1 MKKARFFCIFCPVL
15 LVLAIAALTVGVL
28 ATASPRVRIMHMGSE
43 ISGLLLSQEEK
54 TALNA
59 ECDRPSTALRWQILA
74 DAQEQLWVDIH
85 GASGSTLTLSY
96 ALVGSL
102 LDNSGSAYIRCAA
115 TADGAL
121 VVSEPVYVT
130 VAYTAQGLSA
140 VPNRLSAPVRSSPV
154 TQEDTPSADE
164 YIQITI
170 NYLDAVSGLPIYTP
184 YYAQIEVKKDY
195 ASDVISPTYLG
206 YAPYYNASMPEA
218 SNASSTDDAS
228 IVHISLDDTHEAG
241 KYIVNVYYKAI
252 DVPYAVRYFFQNI
265 NDDLYTENSDLY
277 WVGTAKTG
285 TIIDNLVLTDPVAGR
300 VQGFTKLY
308 HYPEAV
314 AADGSTVFECYYDRN
329 YYMLKFDAAGGHGTE
344 TIYARYGTP
353 FVALDPTR
361 YGYKFM
367 GWDSN
372 GDGKADEV
380 PATVPSES
388 RSYTAIWVPENTNY
402 KVVYWLSHADDSGY
416 AYIGSRLDSAPSDS
430 TVSGSGDLT
439 ADTYICGYA
448 EGEDGHSHT
457 DDCKPADFRH
467 YVFDHAD
474 QNITVKGNGTT
485 IVNVYYKRKEYTLRF
500 FYAKETTGSDNSK
513 SYMVIGGSTYNFGNK
528 DQTGHGMPEGDNYT
542 IENLLD
548 KVDNN
553 QYGKVEALPVFTTE
567 YKKLLDEK
575 LLGKWSTGTVIS
587 LKGVVFHYFSISLP
601 YGADLTELWPGEAF
615 QAVEVSGTHNN
626 NGAKDNMGEGKWGNY
641 AYLAGW
647 NGEFKVKY
655 SVDNA
660 NSTVKGMYQLLDDNL
675 LYDKQYGIAATVN
688 FIGFFDNGADI
699 SWSVP
704 RQWIYKIY
712 IPKLNYDEDA
722 ETDFTHNGIDYRLL
736 KTVYTTDDNT
746 MDKADATAPYGQTQP
761 TLLGFTAD
769 GAEFTK
775 NDPAGDGRDSFTASF
790 FYRRN
795 TYALT
800 LHNHGEIISN
810 GKMDNIVYNAVL
822 TDVAKYEPSYPAS
835 LEAGAYRFAG
845 WYYSQDGYAGSEL
858 GETDT
863 MPAHNLSLYAKWVPV
878 EHTLRFFESY
888 GLMLQYERGDT
899 GITPFYEELI
909 PHRSYATRV
918 DKTPTDPSGNNYIF
932 AGWFYLKNGEKTAF
946 DPFDIEVTSD
956 MHLFADWSS
965 QVPQPFLVHYALY
978 LPETDETYLEALRS
992 AAGGRPED
1000 NAVYRVTVSGEAKR
1014 YVYLDADKGY
1024 HLCIADDSSGF
1035 AYEGSTRTYYPK
1047 AGDPMNQLYTG
1058 YSSGYYPTL
1067 ASHSITIAPEDD
1079 KTAPKANVFTFT
1091 YVYAKEISYK
1101 VEYRYA
1107 ATSQLIDPKA
1117 LNGLEENPVTKTT
1130 SKAVITERFHVVENY
1145 IPDAFYKRLILSVTV
1160 DKDGNVSPSEDN
1172 VITFYYT
1179 KNTSRALYVVQHLMQ
1194 KLGTDGTNFDTD
1206 FEEIDARIEGIADI
1220 GSNHS
1225 ITPQTFSG
1233 FTVMGTARVSDATT
1247 ESYSTVSIGTDGTFS
1262 ISVTQKGTELYLYYT
1277 RNTQSYKVYHLRNGT
1292 DISDLSNLKE
1302 ADILAEAETYS
1313 GKYGQTVTA
1322 RKKGDIQG
1330 FHCVSAPEQSIV
1342 LRNNDANNYIIFYY
1356 APLEYTAQY
1365 RVWSYGG
1372 GTLDRT
1378 LEVVQGGSFQGSTPT
1393 ALAGYRFA
1401 GWFTDASCTM
1411 HVDNQATVDN
1421 ATNQLTPKTE
1431 AMRPAPET
1439 NVYYAKFVPEGYGS
1453 LTITRRNTKDE
1464 SDGEQ
1469 VFVYRIT
1476 AVNDPSYI
1484 TYVTV
1489 RGSESVTVTELPCR
1503 DYTVEQLNTGWSWR
1517 YADQSQKASI
1527 TKGQTYTCTFG
1538 RSAANGKWLSGNA
1551 EPCQN
1556 RRGKD

>member
-1 MKKARFFCIFCPVL
+1 MKKARFFRIFCPVL

-28 ATASPRVRIMHMGSE
+28 ATASPRVRITHMGSE

-59 ECDRPSTALRWQILA
+59 ECDRPSSALRWQILA

-85 GASGSTLTLSY
+85 GASESTLTLSY

-115 TADGAL
+115 TVDGAP
-121 VVSEPVYVT
+121 VVSEPVCVT
-130 VAYTAQGLSA
+130 VAYTAQSLSA
-140 VPNRLSAPVRSSPV
+140 AASRLSAPVRSSPV
-154 TQEDTPSADE
+154 TQEDAPSAGE

-170 NYLDAVSGLPIYTP
+170 NYLDAVSDLPIYTP
-184 YYAQIEVKKDY
+184 YYAQIEAKKAY

-206 YAPYYNASMPEA
+206 YAPYYNKSNPESSDA
-218 SNASSTDDAS
+218 LSTDDAS

-285 TIIDNLVLTDPVAGR
+285 TIIDNSTLTDPVADR
-300 VQGFTKLY
+300 VRGFTKLY

-367 GWDSN
+367 GWDSD

-380 PATVPSES
+380 PATVPTEN
-388 RSYTAIWVPENTNY
+388 RSYTAIWVPDNANY

-416 AYIGSRLDSAPSDS
+416 AYIGSRLASAPSDS
-430 TVSGSGDLT
+430 TVNGSDDLT
-439 ADTYICGYA
+439 KDTYICGYA
-448 EGEDGHSHT
+448 DGEDGHSHT

-467 YVFDHAD
+467 YVFDRAD
-474 QNITVKGNGTT
+474 QNVTVKGDGST

-500 FYAKETTGSDNSK
+500 FYAKATTSNGST
-513 SYMVIGGSTYNFGNK
+513 SYQVIGGSTYSFGNTSFT
-528 DQTGHGMPEGDNYT
+528 QPNPYT

-548 KVDNN
+548 QVPTGN
-553 QYGKVEALPVFTTE
+553 YGKVKELPVFTTE
-567 YKKLLDEK
+567 YQKLLSEK
-575 LLGKWSTGTVIS
+575 LRDKWRTGTVTS
-587 LKGVVFHYFSISLP
+587 TNGFVFHYFSITLP

-615 QAVEVSGTHNN
+615 QTVEVDETHTA
-626 NGAKDNMGEGKWGNY
+626 NGADKNMGKGQWGNY

-675 LYDKQYGIAATVN
+675 LYDKQYGTADTVN

-699 SWSVP
+699 NWSVP

-712 IPKLNYDEDA
+712 IPKLSYDENA
-722 ETDFTHNGIDYRLL
+722 GTDVTRNGITYRLL

-746 MDKADATAPYGQTQP
+746 MDKAGATAPYGQTQP

-769 GAEFTK
+769 GWEFTK
-775 NDPAGDGRDSFTASF
+775 NDSADDGRDSFTARF
-790 FYRRN
+790 FYKRN
-795 TYALT
+795 TYKLT
-800 LHNHGEIISN
+800 LHNHGELISN
-810 GKMDNIVYNAVL
+810 DKDKLDNVVYNAVL
-822 TDVAKYEPSYPAS
+822 TEVANFEPPYPAS
-835 LEAGAYRFAG
+835 LEAGAYRFVG

-878 EHTLRFFESY
+878 EHTLRFFKSY
-888 GLMLQYERGDT
+888 DQMLQYERGDT
-899 GITPFYEELI
+899 QIKPFFEELVT
-909 PHRSYATRV
+909 HRSYAKKV
-918 DKTPTDPSGNNYIF
+918 DETPTDPSGNNYIF

-946 DPFDIEVTSD
+946 DPFDMEVTSD

-965 QVPQPFLVHYALY
+965 QVPQPFLIHYSLY
-978 LPETDETYLEALRS
+978 IPEKDNSTLAELQR
-992 AAGGRPED
+992 AAGDNPED
-1000 NAVYRVTVSGEAKR
+1000 NAVYHVTVNGETKR

-1047 AGDPMNQLYTG
+1047 AGDPMNQLYTE
-1058 YSSGYYPTL
+1058 YNSGYYPTL

-1091 YVYAKEISYK
+1091 YVYAQEISYK

-1107 ATSQLIDPKA
+1107 ATSQLIDPKD
-1117 LNGLEENPVTKTT
+1117 LNGLKENPVTKTT
-1130 SKAVITERFHVVENY
+1130 QKAVITERFHVVENY

-1160 DKDGNVSPSEDN
+1160 DKDGNVSPSKDN

-1179 KNTSRALYVVQHLMQ
+1179 KNTSKALYVVHHLMQ
-1194 KLGTDGTNFDTD
+1194 KLGTDGTDLDKD

-1220 GSNHS
+1220 NSTHS

-1233 FTVMGTARVSDATT
+1233 FTVMNTARVSNTTT
-1247 ESYSTVSIGTDGTFS
+1247 ESYADALRETDGTFS
-1262 ISVTQKGTELYLYYT
+1262 ITVSQEGTELYLYYT
-1277 RNTQSYKVYHLRNGT
+1277 RNTQSYKVYHLRHGT
-1292 DISDLSNLKE
+1292 DISDLSKLKYT
-1302 ADILAEAETYS
+1302 DGTDDVLAQIQIMS
-1313 GKYGQTVTA
+1313 GKYGETVIVG
-1322 RKKGDIQG
+1322 KKDDIQG
-1330 FHCVSAPEQSIV
+1330 FNCVSAPVQSIV
-1342 LRNNDANNYIIFYY
+1342 LRNNDESNYIIFYY

-1365 RVWSYGG
+1365 LVWSYGG

-1378 LEVVQGGSFQGSTPT
+1378 LEVVRGGSFQGSTPT
-1393 ALAGYRFA
+1393 ALAGYRFD
-1401 GWFTDASCTM
+1401 GWFTDASCTTP
-1411 HVDNQATVDN
+1411 VADQALVDN
-1421 ATNQLTPKTE
+1421 ATNRLTPKTE

-1439 NVYYAKFVPEGYGS
+1439 NIYYAKFVPDGYGS
-1453 LTITRRNTKDE
+1453 LTITRQNTEDE

-1476 AVNDPSYI
+1476 AVNDPSYV
-1484 TYVTV
+1484 TYVTIM
-1489 RGSESVTVTELPCR
+1489 GDGSVTVTELPCR

-1527 TKGQTYTCTFG
+1527 TKDQMYTCTFG
-1538 RSAANGKWLSGNA
+1538 CSAANGKWLSGNA
-1551 EPCQN
+1551 EPWQN
-1556 RRGKD
+1556 QRGKD